1 MKSLPSLV
9 ATAAFVAVLPVNS
22 LAPADV
28 ATSRIRRTPNL
39 SPCTAAATTHFEAT
53 MEDTLER
60 KSSSPNNNN
69 DNNSNANHN
78 ISKANYLS
86 PFLQEM
92 IDEQR
97 QLQMNVGKAMDALR
111 KDYPYFL
118 KRSLGECLDLSR
130 RRGEVIVA
138 FFCIVITAHRTLFL
152 SILCR
157 LLHLS

>member
-1 MKSLPSLV
+1 MKSLLSLV
-9 ATAAFVAVLPVNS
+9 AMAVTFVAVLPVNS
-22 LAPADV
+22 LAPADL

-39 SPCTAAATTHFEAT
+39 SSSSSSSSQCIAMARTHFEAT

-60 KSSSPNNNN
+60 KSSSPNNNS
-69 DNNSNANHN
+69 NSNANNN

-97 QLQMNVGKAMDALR
+97 QLQMNVGKAMDVLR

-118 KRSLGECLDLSR
+118 KRSPGECSKDAVEKYL
-130 RRGEVIVA
+130 VVCC
-138 FFCIVITAHRTLFL
+138 FV
-152 SILCR
+152 
-157 LLHLS
+157 